1 MCIEKKKYIHIVKV
15 ALVLQEWDED
25 WDNHKLSTCLSQRL
39 FLVALLDTKIKSIM
53 FRAKVRN
60 FLLEVVLDHLHP
72 ILDLQVDLRLLK
84 MVPNDSPWPK
94 TLGLTPKTILPVC

>member
-1 MCIEKKKYIHIVKV
+1 M
-15 ALVLQEWDED
+15 ALVLQEWEED

-53 FRAKVRN
+53 FRAKVIN
-60 FLLEVVLDHLHP
+60 FLLEVVLK
-72 ILDLQVDLRLLK
+72 VDLRLLK

-94 TLGLTPKTILPVC
+94 TLGLTPKTILPAC